1 MFLKLFHFLALFG
14 YLNILVY
21 EAGCN
26 TIQNGQSLF
35 DGDSLIEFVLND
47 VLDIPVKQNN
57 PDSEVMY
64 DDYRIFHSGI
74 YVLPVLFLITAFF
87 FGLLPFIIKKESHPL
102 YRNKSICLPGYYSF
116 LFRYKPF

>member
-87 FGLLPFIIKKESHPL
+87 FGLLSFIIKKESHPF
-102 YRNKSICLPGYYSF
+102 YRNKSMCLPGYYSF